1 MREIFQLQDPRLHL
15 MKSVSKKLVSMVV
28 DSPSFLNKA
37 MMFFPILSTTG
48 PLLLLITASPP
59 SLYCTTFSL
68 PIKLHSL
75 SRRYVWTTYVHKSWL
90 Y

>member
-1 MREIFQLQDPRLHL
+1 MRKNLPVTIL
-15 MKSVSKKLVSMVV
+15 KVTSKKCAAKRLFSMVI
-28 DSPSFLNKA
+28 DAPSFLNKA